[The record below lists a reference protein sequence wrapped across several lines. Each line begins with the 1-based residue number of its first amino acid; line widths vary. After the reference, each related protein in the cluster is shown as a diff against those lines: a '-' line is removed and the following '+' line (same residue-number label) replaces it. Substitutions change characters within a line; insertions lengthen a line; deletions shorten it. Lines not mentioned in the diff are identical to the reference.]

1 MGKDLNGKELGTGI
15 SQRPDGIYMARAQC
29 CGKPICIYGRNYQ
42 KLKKE
47 LEEKEA
53 AEAKEREKH
62 LQQALL
68 EIKKRYG
75 KNAVLKGM
83 NLEEGATTIERNSQ
97 IGGHKA

>member
-1 MGKDLNGKELGTGI
+1 MAADLAVPL
-15 SQRPDGIYMARAQC
+15 D
-29 CGKPICIYGRNYQ
+29 YG
-42 KLKKE
+42 KKE

-53 AEAKEREKH
+53 AEVKEREKH